1 MISSTVSEYNPMQV
15 LKVVNPMVR
24 YRSSASKQS
33 HPGVAIQLK
42 EFLILCDKMH
52 IDHDDEKTIRKSLK
66 SVQRTSYVTRS
77 KQYFLRAGC
86 KDLYI
91 TRESG
96 KSNSVCKACIIIPR
110 EDLPPDVK
118 DTLDKYLPGL
128 FSEFTF
134 ILVQYLMVTI
144 FCG

>member
-1 MISSTVSEYNPMQV
+1 MISSTVSEYNSMQV
-15 LKVVNPMVR
+15 LKVVNPMVW

-52 IDHDDEKTIRKSLK
+52 IDHDDEKTIQKSLK
-66 SVQRTSYVTRS
+66 SVQHTSYVTRS
-77 KQYFLRAGC
+77 KQYFLRVGC

-118 DTLDKYLPGL
+118 NTLTSIYQVCSQKLLLYYN
-128 FSEFTF
+128 T
-134 ILVQYLMVTI
+134 
-144 FCG
+144 